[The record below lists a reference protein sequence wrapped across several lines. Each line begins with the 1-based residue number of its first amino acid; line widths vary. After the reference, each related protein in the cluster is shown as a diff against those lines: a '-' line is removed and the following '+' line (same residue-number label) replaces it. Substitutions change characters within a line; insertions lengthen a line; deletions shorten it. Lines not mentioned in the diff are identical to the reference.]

1 MENKITKQT
10 LTPKEVS
17 EQYGVPGGSLANL
30 RWRKEGPR
38 YYRVG
43 RRILYKVSDVEAWL
57 FSHPVLTIDS
67 LKE

>member
-1 MENKITKQT
+1 MNNATKQT
-10 LTPKEVS
+10 LSPRGITEC
-17 EQYGVPGGSLANL
+17 YGIPEGTLANM
-30 RWRKEGPR
+30 RWQKQGPK

-43 RRILYKVSDVEAWL
+43 RRILYKVADVEAWL